1 MTPGRGVDDGVEE
14 LLDTGSRSRVGV
26 AALTVVALAAVAGVV
41 LALSRAGHGSPSGRF
56 PPPAP
61 PRYTGS
67 ISLPTVLT
75 GNDVLDFPV
84 AGGSRVTS
92 MPLGGNQWVVV
103 AAADLTNFSNHR
115 LVIDEP
121 IAVAGRGES
130 GAVIVE
136 SAEITATRNA
146 SATEPPPLLT
156 RIQANQNV
164 DVWIRLRVDC
174 NALRAQDRSLSG
186 MGVIISLSGLPPA
199 IFEFGDLFGID
210 PGAQQPPCG
219 GRPH

>member
-1 MTPGRGVDDGVEE
+1 
-14 LLDTGSRSRVGV
+14 LLDTGSRSRIGV
-26 AALTVVALAAVAGVV
+26 AALTVVAIAAVAGIV
-41 LALSRAGHGSPSGRF
+41 LALSRSGQGNPSAHF
-56 PPPAP
+56 PPPSP
-61 PRYTGS
+61 PRFTGS

-84 AGGSRVTS
+84 AGGSRLTS
-92 MPLGGNQWVVV
+92 LPLGGNQWVVV
-103 AAADLTNFSNHR
+103 AAADLTNFSNQL

-156 RIQANQNV
+156 RIQAAQNV

-186 MGVIISLSGLPPA
+186 MGVIIPLSGLPPA
-199 IFEFGDLFGID
+199 VFEFGDLFGID
-210 PGAQQPPCG
+210 PGSAQPPCG
-219 GRPH
+219 SQTR